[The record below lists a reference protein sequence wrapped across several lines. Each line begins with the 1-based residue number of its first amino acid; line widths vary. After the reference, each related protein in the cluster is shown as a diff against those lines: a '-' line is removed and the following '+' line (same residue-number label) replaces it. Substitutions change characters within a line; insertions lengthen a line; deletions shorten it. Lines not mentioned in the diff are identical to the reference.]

1 LRLKPLQKLNLK
13 QIVKEAFE
21 VLCEDFCRVVQ
32 EARELICG
40 ENGRIGNFEVVGRLV
55 KLSPVG
61 EALIVGD
68 LHGDL
73 ESLIDILNGSNFL
86 QKLSQNQNA
95 IIIFLG
101 DYGDRGSL
109 SAEVYYTILK
119 LKLSFPRQIILMR
132 GNHEGPENLLAS
144 PHDLPWQFQARFG
157 TEWAKAYKEIRQ
169 LFNCLYN
176 AVIVEERYLMVH
188 GGVPPQAKTLEDLAY
203 AHQRHPKESLLE
215 DMLWSDP
222 DETIS
227 GTCASPRGA
236 GKLFGRNVTD
246 AVLQRF
252 GVQILVRGHEPC
264 MEGYRVNHNGKI
276 LTLFSRKGPPYFN
289 VHGAYLTLEL
299 LQKLQN
305 ALELMPRIHKF

>member
-21 VLCEDFCRVVQ
+21 VSCEDFCRVVQ

-40 ENGRIGNFEVVGRLV
+40 ENGRIGNFEVTGRLV

-132 GNHEGPENLLAS
+132 GNHEGPEDLLAS

-157 TEWAKAYKEIRQ
+157 TEWAKAYKEIRE

-176 AVIVEERYLMVH
+176 AVIVEERYLLIH
-188 GGVPPQAKTLEDLAY
+188 GGLPLQAKTLEDLAY
-203 AHQRHPKESLLE
+203 AHKRHPKESLLE

-222 DETIS
+222 NEMVS
-227 GTCASPRGA
+227 ETCASPRGA
-236 GKLFGRNVTD
+236 GKLFGQKVTE
-246 AVLQRF
+246 ASLQNF
-252 GVQILVRGHEPC
+252 GVKVLIRGHEPC
-264 MEGYRVNHNGKI
+264 EKGYKIDHEGKI

-289 VHGAYLTLEL
+289 VNSAYLLVQLSQKMQSAMEL
-299 LQKLQN
+299 I
-305 ALELMPRIHKF
+305 RHIHKF